1 MTPQLDFSNV
11 TPVAPATF
19 EQQLIAL
26 LTRILTTGRPVTD
39 RTGVGTLALFD
50 GKLTCAANEFP
61 FSTVR
66 SAGPRLSFIE
76 FWFFLNGFTQTKVLE
91 EQGVYFWHD
100 NTTREFLDKRGLHGL
115 AEGNMGPAY
124 GSQLRGFGKSTI
136 MASLACDQLA
146 QTINTLK
153 NDKYS
158 RRIYNTMWN
167 PNESHLMALTPCW
180 HSHQFVVLPDA
191 FGNDVLHL
199 KLINRS
205 LDTLFGAT
213 FAVQQYRLYQIALA
227 NMLQMQVG
235 ELSCDLTHVHLYDNQ
250 ITYVEELLTRNFDF
264 NGNSTYN
271 INRVQLERN
280 ISTLDDLLSLQ
291 WSDWSINMPEVNTT
305 PFKTPRPPMA
315 A

>member
-1 MTPQLDFSNV
+1 MKPQSEFFNV
-11 TPVAPATF
+11 VPDSF
-19 EQQLIAL
+19 ERQYLSL
-26 LTRILTTGRPVTD
+26 LERILDEGVFVMD
-39 RTGVGTLALFD
+39 RTGTGTLAVFD
-50 GKLTCAANEFP
+50 AKLTCAANEFP
-61 FSTVR
+61 FSTIR
-66 SAGPRLSFIE
+66 PANPRLAFEE
-76 FWFFLNGFTQTKVLE
+76 FWFFLNGKTQTTELE
-91 EQGVYFWHD
+91 AKGVYFWHD

-115 AEGNMGPAY
+115 PAGDMGAAY
-124 GSQLRGFGKSTI
+124 GSQLRGYGKSTI
-136 MASLACDQLA
+136 MASQAADQLA
-146 QTINTLK
+146 QTISTLK

-180 HSHQFVVLPDA
+180 HSHQFVVLPDSD
-191 FGNDVLHL
+191 GNDVLHL

-227 NMLQMQVG
+227 SMLQMRVG

-250 ITYVEELLTRNFDF
+250 LAYVEELLTRGFDF
-264 NGNSTYN
+264 NESSSYS
-271 INRVQLERN
+271 IERVQLERN
-280 ISTLDDLLSLQ
+280 INTLEDLLSLQ
-291 WSDWSINMPEVNTT
+291 WTDWSIAMPDVNTA